1 MTESPMQRE
10 LAFLLTTP
18 ERENGLFTA
27 SITFPDDFSGFQ
39 GHFPGNPIV
48 PAVCQASAVEVLA
61 RKCFYNDL
69 LRIAKISAIKVH
81 TPILPGQKVTIRA
94 KLTRAPQPQIYAEL
108 GTEASQQNTSV
119 KLLLEEEIHPLIL
132 KFYPEDTPLR
142 RIIIKHSAQVRDK
155 AFAILDA
162 PSCPLVKIDRKLLN
176 EGAQLHDIGIG
187 RCHAPKIECNGD
199 QPYIRHGVLG
209 AEMLRALSPDYEPLA
224 RICERHTGSGITA
237 SQIIERDLPLPH
249 QDFLPESLEEKLV
262 CLADKFF
269 SKSGNMEEES
279 LEQIRAE
286 LIRFGEDSLQRF
298 NDLCHTFGV

>member
-10 LAFLLTTP
+10 LASYLTTP
-18 ERENGLFTA
+18 ERGDGLFTA

-48 PAVCQASAVEVLA
+48 PAVCQISAIELLS
-61 RKCFYNDL
+61 RKCFFNDL
-69 LRIAKISAIKVH
+69 LRIAKISAIKVR
-81 TPILPGQKVTIRA
+81 TPIRPGKTVSIRA
-94 KLTRAPQPQIYAEL
+94 KITRTPQPQIYAEL
-108 GTEASQQNTSV
+108 ETEDSPQNTSV

-132 KFYPEDTPLR
+132 KYYPEDTPLR

-155 AFAILDA
+155 AFDILDA
-162 PSCPLVKIDRKLLN
+162 PSCPPVQIDRKLLN
-176 EGAQLHDIGIG
+176 EGALLHDIGIG

-199 QPYIRHGVLG
+199 QPYIKHGVLG
-209 AEMLRALSPDYEPLA
+209 AEMLRGISPDYEPLA

-237 SQIIERDLPLPH
+237 AQIIQRDLPLPH
-249 QDFLPESLEEKLV
+249 QDFLPETPEEKLV

-269 SKSGNMEEES
+269 SKSGDMKEES

-298 NDLCHTFGV
+298 NNLCQTFGV